1 MLPAPDGTQ
10 GPRTVAVVPVWVKEV
25 SVSVI
30 EVAVGLV
37 RVIAVAVVSVTAPV
51 SVSVTAVTAVS
62 VGVMGGLLG
71 TRADGCRWSPAPFV
85 AVASAWLSLAVP
97 PAVPAAALG
106 PGTVGPVVAKMV
118 GATVGTGD
126 WLGEGSL
133 PSRLWSHTSE
143 ASAVGLPSASA
154 ATGGRAPPKDDFWRG
169 TGCTSCCVA
178 ALGLPGSVCCDSSR
192 MASKPC
198 ASFRYASAIAAG
210 SVLPTYRP
218 VASCPADVKTW
229 VQETEEESDEEE
241 RGGWMQM

>member
-1 MLPAPDGTQ
+1 M
-10 GPRTVAVVPVWVKEV
+10 KEV
-25 SVSVI
+25 SVPVI

-62 VGVMGGLLG
+62 VWVMGGLLG
-71 TRADGCRWSPAPFV
+71 TRADGCRWSP
-85 AVASAWLSLAVP
+85 VASALLSLAVP

-229 VQETEEESDEEE
+229 VQETEEEGDEEE